1 MHVLA
6 MGDQTFLGR
15 WAIVVFV
22 RDCPFIVVLNAPFRP
37 LGPPYVFG
45 CAAFALFLFVLTFLV
60 VISILYKV
68 DVRLPQ
74 WLPT

>member
-1 MHVLA
+1 M
-6 MGDQTFLGR
+6 
-15 WAIVVFV
+15 

-60 VISILYKV
+60 VISLVYKV

-74 WLPT
+74 RLPT